1 MKKRIF
7 ATVIVVTI
15 LLLGFFM
22 YQIMYL
28 KNAHATFANYYSF
41 RGCVQLIKRTNQYGI
56 CRTNTGQTIKIV
68 QYDGRW
74 FLNGDLPICR
84 SRLCFNFN

>member
-1 MKKRIF
+1 MKKKIVIF
-7 ATVIVVTI
+7 IIAVII
-15 LLLGFFM
+15 LFLGFFI

-28 KNAHATFANYYSF
+28 KNAHATFENYYTF

-56 CRTNTGQTIKIV
+56 CKTNTGQTIKIV
-68 QYDGRW
+68 QYESRW

-84 SRLCFNFN
+84 SQFCFNFN